1 MTNQKKKPLN
11 QLLKLSN
18 LGIQMG
24 LIIGIGVFTGLKT
37 DLYFKFEDT
46 FTIVFSL
53 IELTKYSKS
62 RKLMSSNVFI
72 FVLTILCNTIQFF
85 F

>member
-1 MTNQKKKPLN
+1 MTKQKKKPLN
-11 QLLKLSN
+11 QFFKLSN

-24 LIIGIGVFTGLKT
+24 LIIGLTAFAGFKT

-53 IELTKYSKS
+53 IG
-62 RKLMSSNVFI
+62 VFGAMFYAI
-72 FVLTILCNTIQFF
+72 REAKKI
-85 F
+85 

>member
-24 LIIGIGVFTGLKT
+24 LIIGIALFAGLKT

-46 FTIVFSL
+46 FTIIFSL
-53 IELTKYSKS
+53 IGVFGALFYAIKEAK
-62 RKLMSSNVFI
+62 KL
-72 FVLTILCNTIQFF
+72 
-85 F
+85 

>member
-11 QLLKLSN
+11 QFLKLSN

-24 LIIGIGVFTGLKT
+24 LIIGIGVFAGLKT

-46 FTIVFSL
+46 FTIIFSL
-53 IELTKYSKS
+53 FG
-62 RKLMSSNVFI
+62 VFGALFYVI
-72 FVLTILCNTIQFF
+72 KEAKKI
-85 F
+85 